1 MRKSILSNITKPG
14 PQKSVNS
21 NQVGLWEKIG
31 YGLGDTAGNFVYQS
45 VLLLL
50 GFFYTEVYG
59 LDTATVASIFL
70 VVRIVDAITDPL
82 MGALVDRTKTKWGK
96 YRPYLIFLCVPYS
109 IASVLVFTVPDFGPE
124 GKIIYAYTTYITLM
138 LLFTAINI
146 PYGAMTGVMT
156 SDPKERAS
164 INATRFMFA
173 TGGGLIVTSLVLPM
187 TELWDNP
194 AVGYRNAMV
203 LMAILSVVLFVIC
216 FVTTKE
222 RVKGVEL
229 KKRKSSVLKDL
240 LFVIKNDQYRL
251 VALATLLMVTAQT
264 VKNTTQLYY
273 ITIYVEDAVKYSALF
288 LSIWMVGGMIGAQLA
303 TKLLRFM
310 DKKKAYMSLLY
321 ICAMASAASWLL
333 GRNSIIAIMVLQF
346 FVGFF
351 NQMIAPIWFTYTAD
365 AVDYGE
371 LKFKRRIDGLTL
383 SFTLFFLKLGLSI
396 GGAIALTIMGYYGY
410 TSGGVVQSE
419 GAIQGVLFVFSVVP
433 AVLFVVTALVVGLFK
448 LNNKTIKENA
458 LTLQELRAQ

>member
-1 MRKSILSNITKPG
+1 MRKQILVSSSKRGQKNPTATK
-14 PQKSVNS
+14 
-21 NQVGLWEKIG
+21 QVGLLEKIG

-82 MGALVDRTKTKWGK
+82 MGALVDRTNTQWGK
-96 YRPYLIFLCVPYS
+96 YRPYLIILCVPYAV
-109 IASVLVFTVPDFGPE
+109 ASVLVFTVPDFGPE
-124 GKIIYAYTTYITLM
+124 GKVIYAYATYITLM

-146 PYGAMTGVMT
+146 PYGSMTGVMT

-187 TELWDNP
+187 TKLWGNP
-194 AVGYRNAMV
+194 AIGYRNAMI

-222 RVKGVEL
+222 RVKGVEV
-229 KKRKSSVLKDL
+229 KERKSSVLKDL
-240 LFVIKNDQYRL
+240 LFVVKNDQYRL

-273 ITIYVEDAVKYSALF
+273 ITIYVEDAVKYSAMF
-288 LSIWMVGGMIGAQLA
+288 LSVWMIGGMLGAQLA
-303 TKLLRFM
+303 SKLLVYV
-310 DKKKAYMSLLY
+310 DKKKAYEMLLY
-321 ICAMASAASWLL
+321 VCAVASAASWFI
-333 GRNSIIAIMVLQF
+333 GNNNIMMIMVLQF

-351 NQMIAPIWFTYTAD
+351 NQMIAPIWFTFTAD
-365 AVDYGE
+365 SVDYGE

-383 SFTLFFLKLGLSI
+383 SFTLFSLKLGLSI
-396 GGAIALTIMGYYGY
+396 GGAIALTMMGLYGY
-410 TSGGVVQSE
+410 KSGGIAQSNE
-419 GAIQGVLFVFSVVP
+419 AIQGILLVFSIVP
-433 AVLFVVTALVVGLFK
+433 AVIFIMTALIVRLFK
-448 LNNKTIKENA
+448 LNSKTIKENA
-458 LTLQELRAQ
+458 LKLEILRAQ

>member
-1 MRKSILSNITKPG
+1 MRKQILLNRSEG
-14 PQKSVNS
+14 GQKNTTSAK
-21 NQVGLWEKIG
+21 QVGLLEKIG

-70 VVRIVDAITDPL
+70 VVRVVDAITDPL
-82 MGALVDRTKTKWGK
+82 MGALVDRTNTQWGK
-96 YRPYLIFLCVPYS
+96 YRPYLIILCVPYA

-124 GKIIYAYTTYITLM
+124 GKVIYAYTTYITLM

-146 PYGAMTGVMT
+146 PYGSMTGVMT

-187 TELWDNP
+187 TKLWENP
-194 AVGYRNAMV
+194 AIGYRNAMI

-216 FVTTKE
+216 FLTTKE
-222 RVKGVEL
+222 RVKGVEV
-229 KKRKSSVLKDL
+229 KERKSTVLKDL
-240 LFVIKNDQYRL
+240 LFVVKNDQYRL

-273 ITIYVEDAVKYSALF
+273 ITIYVEDAVKYSAMF
-288 LSIWMVGGMIGAQLA
+288 LSVWMIGGMLGAQLA
-303 TKLLRFM
+303 SKLLM
-310 DKKKAYMSLLY
+310 YVDKKKAYELLLY
-321 ICAMASAASWLL
+321 ICAVASAASWFI
-333 GRNSIIAIMVLQF
+333 GDNNIVMIMLLQF

-351 NQMIAPIWFTYTAD
+351 NQMIAPIWFTFTAD
-365 AVDYGE
+365 SVDYGE

-383 SFTLFFLKLGLSI
+383 SFTLFSLKLGLSI
-396 GGAIALTIMGYYGY
+396 GGAIALIIMGYYGY
-410 TSGGVVQSE
+410 KSGGIAQSNE
-419 GAIQGVLFVFSVVP
+419 AIQGILLVFSIVP
-433 AVLFVVTALVVGLFK
+433 AVIFIMTALIVRLFK
-448 LNNKTIKENA
+448 LNSKTIKENA
-458 LTLQELRAQ
+458 LKLEILRAQ

>member
-1 MRKSILSNITKPG
+1 MRKSILSNIAKPG

-82 MGALVDRTKTKWGK
+82 MGALVDRTNTKWGK
-96 YRPYLIFLCVPYS
+96 YRPYLIILCVPYA
-109 IASVLVFTVPDFGPE
+109 IASVLVFTVPDLGPE
-124 GKIIYAYTTYITLM
+124 GKEIYAYSTYITLM

-173 TGGGLIVTSLVLPM
+173 TGGGLIVTSLVLPI
-187 TELWDNP
+187 TKFWEDP
-194 AVGYRNAMV
+194 SIGYRNAMMLMGV
-203 LMAILSVVLFVIC
+203 LSIILFVIC

-288 LSIWMVGGMIGAQLA
+288 LSIWMIGGMIGAQLA
-303 TKLLRFM
+303 AKLLQYV
-310 DKKKAYMSLLY
+310 DKKRAYILLLY
-321 ICAMASAASWLL
+321 ICALASSASWFL

-383 SFTLFFLKLGLSI
+383 SFTLFSLKLGLSI

-410 TSGGVVQSE
+410 KSGGVVQSE
-419 GAIQGVLFVFSVVP
+419 NAIQGILLVFSIVP
-433 AVLFVVTALVVGLFK
+433 AILFVVTALVVGLFK

-458 LTLQELRAQ
+458 LKLRELRAQ